1 MTRRLLAAALLAPLV
16 LAGCGTPTRV
26 EPTPSTPAPVR
37 PPRSAPT
44 EVAPPPPP
52 PAPTFRPPASRPE
65 SRPAPAPTDRSLAG
79 RVVVVDAGHGGVDP
93 GARSSYGTEKEIVL
107 DVARKV
113 AAGLRRS
120 GASVHM
126 TRDGDV
132 KIPLDDRAA
141 AADRLGAD
149 LLVSIHADSAENRSA
164 HGFGVWIARSA
175 RRESVR
181 VAEALMEE
189 AQRAGLSLRSIHRA
203 DFRVLV
209 GHRRP
214 SVLVETGFLSND
226 ADARRLATAD
236 HRSRV
241 AGAIVAGVRRGLR

>member
-1 MTRRLLAAALLAPLV
+1 MTFRLLACLAVAPLFLV
-16 LAGCGTPTRV
+16 GCTSPTRV
-26 EPTPSTPAPVR
+26 EPTASTPAPAR
-37 PPRSAPT
+37 PPRAAPQ
-44 EVAPPPPP
+44 EVVAAPP
-52 PAPTFRPPASRPE
+52 PAPPPRPPAPRPE
-65 SRPAPAPTDRSLAG
+65 SRPAPTPTDRSLAG

-120 GASVHM
+120 GASVHL

-132 KIPLDDRAA
+132 KVPLDDRAA
-141 AADRLGAD
+141 AATRLGAD

-164 HGFGVWIARSA
+164 HGFGVWIARAA

-189 AQRAGLSLRSIHRA
+189 ARRAGLSLRSIHRA

-226 ADARRLATAD
+226 GDARRLATAEY
-236 HRSRV
+236 RSRV